1 VRAKGGSVSDLEFVS
16 LDQMLA
22 TGLTRRQVDYWAT
35 RGYLR
40 PVKTSPGSGAS
51 RRWPAVERDV
61 ARLMAR
67 LTQAGLAPDV
77 AAPAARAAVVHDL
90 DEVTI
95 ADGITIAVRE
105 VA

>member
-1 VRAKGGSVSDLEFVS
+1 MSAAEFVT
-16 LDQMLA
+16 LGQMLA

-77 AAPAARAAVVHDL
+77 AAPTARVVVEHAL
-90 DEVTI
+90 DEIAI